1 MSNICTVTFQED
13 YPEVQVEKGS
23 NPSLVLNSSNSPVLF
38 GCRTGVCGTCLVE
51 VTKGSESL
59 ELPNLAEKEILEVF
73 ALGNSKARLACQL
86 SISADVEFKSIGK

>member
-13 YPEVQVEKGS
+13 YPEVQVESGC

-51 VTKGSESL
+51 VTKGAEAL
-59 ELPNLAEKEILEVF
+59 NPANNAEKEILEMF
-73 ALGNSKARLACQL
+73 APGNSLARLACQL
-86 SISADVEFKSIGK
+86 TIQTNVEFRSIGK